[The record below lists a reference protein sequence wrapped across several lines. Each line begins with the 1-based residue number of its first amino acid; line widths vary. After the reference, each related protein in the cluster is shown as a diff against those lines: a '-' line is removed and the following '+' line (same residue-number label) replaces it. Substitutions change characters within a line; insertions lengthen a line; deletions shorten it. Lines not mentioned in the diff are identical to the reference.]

1 MANKFRKRE
10 QVDRDLDA
18 IWNFI
23 AADNVGAADK
33 LIGRVGEIFEMLT
46 QNPLAGRER
55 TDLRRG
61 MHSFSVRSYVIFYL
75 PLPDGIEVVRVMH
88 GQQDIDADDL
98 DS

>member
-33 LIGRVGEIFEMLT
+33 LIGRIGEIFEMLT

-75 PLPDGIEVVRVMH
+75 PLPDIEVVRVMH
-88 GQQDIDADDL
+88 GQQDIDVDDL

>member
-1 MANKFRKRE
+1 VANKFRKRE

-23 AADNVGAADK
+23 AADNAGAADR
-33 LIGRVGEIFEMLT
+33 LIGRIGEIFEMLT

-55 TDLRRG
+55 VDLRRG
-61 MHSFSVRSYVIFYL
+61 IHSFSIRNYVIFYH
-75 PLPDGIEVVRVMH
+75 PLSDGIEVVRVMH

-98 DS
+98 EP

>member
-1 MANKFRKRE
+1 VANKFRKRE

>member
-10 QVDRDLDA
+10 QVDRDPDA

-75 PLPDGIEVVRVMH
+75 PLPDGIEVVRIMH
-88 GQQDIDADDL
+88 GQQDIDVDDL